1 MKGKKARRTAA
12 LLLALA
18 LFAAAPEAGLPLQA
32 QAATLSEL
40 QQEQKE
46 LAQKQKELAAQLDA
60 LREDKAKQQEYKN
73 ALDEQVANLQSQID
87 GLNGQISL
95 LDASINEKSAAIAE
109 KQQNIDQNVEI
120 LKERLCALYMAGEA
134 SNLEIILNSESVMDM
149 AEKIELM
156 NMITE
161 HDTNL
166 IASLSTEMEEI
177 SAEKAEIE
185 SQKTQVAEAKT
196 QLESKSSELQ
206 QVQAEAE
213 RVLNEL
219 NQSVQSVQAESDR
232 IAKEKEQASA
242 EIDQWWKDYYAQQ
255 AAQSGGSSGSSG
267 GSSGS
272 GGYVS
277 TGNFTWPVPGF
288 TRLTTRF
295 QENTYGGRHRGIDIA
310 STGGRSIY
318 GAPIVAADSGR
329 VIRAGWD
336 NSYGYC
342 VYIDHGGGYV
352 PRYAHASRLAVSLGQ
367 TVTKGQTI
375 AYVGNTGDSF
385 GAHCH
390 FEVILNGTLQNPMNY
405 FQ

>member
-1 MKGKKARRTAA
+1 MHRFWKKWKTPAA
-12 LLLALA
+12 AFALALA
-18 LFAAAPEAGLPLQA
+18 VCFA
-32 QAATLSEL
+32 QAAPVPAEAASLSEL
-40 QQEQKE
+40 QQTQKE
-46 LAQKQKELAAQLDA
+46 LEQQKAENDAKLASLKEDQS
-60 LREDKAKQQEYKN
+60 KQQEYKN
-73 ALDEQVANLQSQID
+73 ALDDQMANLQTQIDSLNSQITQLD
-87 GLNGQISL
+87 GQIT
-95 LDASINEKSAAIAE
+95 EKSAAIAE

-185 SQKTQVAEAKT
+185 SQKTQVAEAKN

-288 TRLTTRF
+288 TNISCGYSSGHRAIDVSG
-295 QENTYGGRHRGIDIA
+295 GGR
-310 STGGRSIY
+310 TIY
-318 GAPIVAADSGR
+318 GKPIVAADSGK
-329 VIRAGWD
+329 VVTATYHY
-336 NSYGYC
+336 SYGNY
-342 VYIDHGGGYV
+342 VMIDHGGGYSTL
-352 PRYAHASRLAVSLGQ
+352 YAHASSLAVSAGQ
-367 TVTKGQTI
+367 TVTKGQVI
-375 AYVGNTGDSF
+375 AYVGSTGNST
-385 GAHCH
+385 GPHLH
-390 FEVILNGTLQNPMNY
+390 FEVRVNGNRQNPFNW
-405 FQ
+405 FS